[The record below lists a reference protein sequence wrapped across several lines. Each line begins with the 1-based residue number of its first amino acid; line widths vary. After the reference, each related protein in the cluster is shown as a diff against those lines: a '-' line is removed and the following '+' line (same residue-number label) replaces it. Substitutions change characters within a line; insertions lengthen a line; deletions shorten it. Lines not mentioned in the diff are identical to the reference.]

1 MPCFFSETN
10 NKVIDAWF
18 LDMVLPC
25 KFIYNSTCRS
35 PVSCSGEPTATCLCV
50 YLAASGLNPIGGAL
64 LHLLP
69 GRATGAATAAGDQPP
84 PPGRRAGAPPATRAP
99 RCRTPLAAA
108 QIGRSPQ
115 AAVVTGA
122 RTRIRSRQGT
132 SSSLEL
138 ETDEERRG

>member
-1 MPCFFSETN
+1 MHIGHAGD
-10 NKVIDAWF
+10 V

-25 KFIYNSTCRS
+25 KSIYNSTCRS

-84 PPGRRAGAPPATRAP
+84 PPERRAGAPPATRAP

-115 AAVVTGA
+115 AAAVNAGPRWKLKQTSGEKKMNA
-122 RTRIRSRQGT
+122 RPRSISDLIALR
-132 SSSLEL
+132 
-138 ETDEERRG
+138 